1 MTIEEEFTKVLT
13 TSETLFVLFWS
24 KEEGWHILGNGCHS
38 LTKEE
43 LGERGL
49 MGLEQIVEER
59 DAELCRTFLT
69 EFQNRLDGNRGA
81 SPAREHR
88 MEVSL
93 RLKTVESSFGYYK
106 IECHL
111 QNGEDGRVC
120 RLVTMIRA
128 LDSEEIYRL
137 QLAQNVTNDKNPV
150 FFNKDVQRIMDQ
162 HPEWKYV
169 LIQFDVAKFKLI
181 NEQCG
186 EEVGDELLN
195 YFIHVLKLE
204 CNEYQLY
211 TRLSADVFMIVSP
224 YETEDD
230 VLDFINRLQG
240 KLMGYKRILYTLV
253 FGVCYID
260 DIHGNLRSYGDGA
273 AYARQSI
280 KGNALEYVAFYDEDM
295 KETARSRKFVEDNME
310 LALKEREFIMF
321 LQPKYSISEN
331 QMVGAEALVRWKHPE
346 RGIIPPMEFV
356 PLFEQNGFVIKMD
369 QYIWEEA
376 CKTIRRWLDEGM
388 EPLPISVN
396 LSRRHLRNNAFVD
409 ILNQLVL
416 QYNIPKKYLEI
427 EITESVEN
435 EDLFDGIARL
445 KESGF
450 TLLMDDFG
458 SGYSS
463 LNALKDTPFD
473 VIKIDR
479 GFLQDFISSEKGQRI
494 VEHTV
499 QMARDIGLDLVAE
512 GVETEEQAVFLS
524 RCGCDTAQ
532 GFYYAKPMTLEEFNV
547 LRRRQIAKT
556 M

>member
-1 MTIEEEFTKVLT
+1 MTIEEEFTQVIT
-13 TSETLFVLFWS
+13 TDESLFVLFWS
-24 KEEGWHILGNGCHS
+24 QDLKWQVLGDGCRS

-43 LGERGL
+43 IRNHGL
-49 MGLEQIVEER
+49 RGLEQIVEER

-69 EFQNRLDGNRGA
+69 EFQNGLDGVREV
-81 SPAREHR
+81 SPMREHR

-93 RLKTVESSFGYYK
+93 RLKTTDSSFGYYNV
-106 IECHL
+106 ECHL
-111 QNGEDGRVC
+111 QRGEDGRVC
-120 RLVTMIRA
+120 KLVTVIRA
-128 LDSEEIYRL
+128 LDPGEIYRL

-150 FFNKDVQRIMDQ
+150 SFTNEVQHLMEQ
-162 HPEWKYV
+162 HPDWKYV

-181 NEQCG
+181 NEQFG
-186 EEVGDELLN
+186 EEVGDELLS
-195 YFIHVLKLE
+195 YFIQVLKLE

-224 YETEDD
+224 YETEED
-230 VLDFINRLQG
+230 VLHFIDRLQG

-280 KGNALEYVAFYDEDM
+280 KGNALEYVAFYDEEM
-295 KETARSRKFVEDNME
+295 KKNARSRKFVEDNME
-310 LALKEREFIMF
+310 LALKEREFVMF

-331 QMVGAEALVRWKHPE
+331 KMVGAEALVRWKHPE
-346 RGIIPPMEFV
+346 RGIIPPMEFI

-376 CKTIRRWLDEGM
+376 CRTIRCWLDAGV

-396 LSRRHLRNNAFVD
+396 LSRRHLRDNAFVD
-409 ILNQLVL
+409 ILNQLVV
-416 QYNIPKKYLEI
+416 QYDIPKKYLEI
-427 EITESVEN
+427 EITESVEY
-435 EDLFDGIARL
+435 EDLFGGIARL

-473 VIKIDR
+473 VVKIDR
-479 GFLQDFISSEKGQRI
+479 GFLQDFIRSEKGQRI

-524 RCGCDTAQ
+524 QCGCDTAQ
-532 GFYYAKPMTLEEFNV
+532 GFYYAKPMTLDEFND
-547 LRRRQIAKT
+547 LRKMQI
-556 M
+556 